1 MADNKGFSCGCMGNR
16 EGESVHISLHDTTKT
31 VGVMAGTENLII
43 STSRFMKQCSAGKF
57 AHRAL

>member
-1 MADNKGFSCGCMGNR
+1 MAENKGFGYGCMMNR
-16 EGESVHISLHDTTKT
+16 EGGECAHLSP

-43 STSRFMKQCSAGKF
+43 STSRFMKQCSVGKF